1 MTFFILWS
9 YGSFLCHTLYLILGL
24 VEVAI
29 EILFIMQITK
39 LFLYNCALEKD
50 NVPND
55 IAEISLLF
63 LLVFYCLLVFFFFPS
78 LVWDLFCLKVSQSW
92 TKILCKI
99 MFFLFKFVFYVM
111 NVIRVS
117 WNLLIWLIGQGVS
130 LIWWG
135 CDLIFTEFIFYISR
149 LESICP
155 TILMIYLWVMIATA
169 LLYII
174 CAQMI
179 SHMVLL

>member
-1 MTFFILWS
+1 MEVNYMLAYGSADASLRLLWKFGLCLYFCTHTDRQIHTHTTSCLIFLVQKLSQHCIFILICYW
-9 YGSFLCHTLYLILGL
+9 CAIL
-24 VEVAI
+24 
-29 EILFIMQITK
+29 
-39 LFLYNCALEKD
+39 
-50 NVPND
+50 
-55 IAEISLLF
+55 LL
-63 LLVFYCLLVFFFFPS
+63 
-78 LVWDLFCLKVSQSW
+78 WDLFCLKVSQSW